1 MTSPLTLIDWSI
13 IALYVAAVI
22 GGGVALS
29 RQRSQSM
36 SEYFLGGN
44 QMSAW
49 LVMFSVIATTQS
61 AATFLGGP
69 DYGFRGD
76 YTYLGA
82 SVGAI
87 LAALV
92 ATRYLLGRFY
102 ELKVTT
108 VYELLA
114 VRYGEQAKR
123 AAGGMY
129 LIGRVFASGARV
141 YIAAI
146 AVAMMLFFN
155 VEPQSVILAVCVIAV
170 FSLGLTLMGGV
181 RSVIWSDLGQ
191 FIVYFG
197 AALIALFSL
206 WSQLPLTLTEMIAAL
221 REAPVESLSQTAG
234 DPSQVV
240 NKLMLF
246 DFSLDFAKP
255 FTIWAIFTGV
265 FLLNLGNF
273 GLDQDTTQR
282 LLTCRDAKA
291 ASRAMIAS
299 ALVSIPI
306 VFVFVTI
313 GQLLHLRYERPE
325 LMASAGEL
333 LPEFNG
339 ESITV
344 FMSYILSEMPAG
356 VRGLATAGIV
366 AAAIS
371 TMTSGL
377 SAMSSVLISDFYRPW
392 REARSGADPEH
403 YVFAGRCGM
412 VLFAFLLAAMA
423 VLCFYWQRYTDMALL
438 EFALAVM
445 AFAYSGLIGVFF
457 TSVCSKR
464 GSSRSV
470 IAALITGFVVI
481 LAQQSYVVDALGLPV
496 LFKSL
501 SFPWQLLIG
510 VGASIIVCMVGNS
523 GQSAIDAGG
532 AEIDAGVAENDA
544 HRL

>member
-13 IALYVAAVI
+13 VALYVAAVI

-29 RQRSQSM
+29 RQPSQSM
-36 SEYFLGGN
+36 RDYFLGGN

-87 LAALV
+87 LASLV
-92 ATRYLLGRFY
+92 ATRFLLKRFY

-114 VRYGEQAKR
+114 TRYGEQAKR

-141 YIAAI
+141 YIAAT

-155 VEPQSVILAVCVIAV
+155 IEPQSVIVAVCAITVL
-170 FSLGLTLMGGV
+170 SLGLTLMGGV

-191 FIVYFG
+191 FVVYFG
-197 AALIALFSL
+197 AALIALCSL

-221 REAPVESLSQTAG
+221 RAAPVESLGETAG
-234 DPSQVV
+234 AAPQVV
-240 NKLMLF
+240 NKLTLF

-255 FTIWAIFTGV
+255 FTVWAIFTGL

-291 ASRAMIAS
+291 ASRAMIGS
-299 ALVSIPI
+299 AIVSIPI

-313 GQLLHLRYERPE
+313 GQLLHLLYERPE

-333 LPEFNG
+333 LPEFSG
-339 ESITV
+339 ERITV
-344 FMSYILSEMPAG
+344 FMSYILSEMPVG

-392 REARSGADPEH
+392 KEARAEATPAH

-412 VLFAFLLAAMA
+412 GLFAFLLAAMA

-457 TSVCSKR
+457 TAVCTGR

-470 IAALITGFVVI
+470 IAALIAGFIVI
-481 LAQQSYVVDALGLPV
+481 LAQQSYVVDALGLPAQ
-496 LFKSL
+496 LKSL

-510 VGASIIVCMVGNS
+510 VGISVIVCAAGTS
-523 GQSAIDAGG
+523 GQSAVNASFAKNG
-532 AEIDAGVAENDA
+532 A